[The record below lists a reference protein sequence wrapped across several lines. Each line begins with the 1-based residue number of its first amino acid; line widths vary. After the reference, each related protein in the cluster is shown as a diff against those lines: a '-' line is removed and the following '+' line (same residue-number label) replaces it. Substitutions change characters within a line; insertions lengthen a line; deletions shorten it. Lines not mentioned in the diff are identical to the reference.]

1 MKVLWLYDID
11 GTILSTEGAGRA
23 SMSQAFELCFGVEQA
38 FSGLSFAGA
47 TDLGI
52 TGQAFEAAGLP
63 QDSERLRV
71 AYLPL
76 LSGRLAK
83 KPPRLCPGIHPLLP
97 RTAAVGHNALL
108 TGNWRT
114 GARIKLEALD
124 LAGPFEHQGRLL
136 GAFGDDAADRNHLVP
151 IAQAQARA
159 AGLAFDLTVVIGDT
173 PRDVACARAGQAL
186 AVAVCTG
193 WSNREELEASGPDL
207 LVEDLVSG
215 ADALLDLVGR
225 S

>member
-11 GTILSTEGAGRA
+11 GTILSTAGAGRA
-23 SMSQAFELCFGVEQA
+23 SMSQAFEVSFGVKEA

-52 TGQAFEAAGLP
+52 SGQAFAAAGLP
-63 QDSERLRV
+63 PDPEQLRDT
-71 AYLPL
+71 YLPML
-76 LSGRLAK
+76 RRRLEGQPA
-83 KPPRLCPGIHPLLP
+83 RLHPGIHPILP

-108 TGNWRT
+108 TGNWRA
-114 GARIKLEALD
+114 GACIKLDSVGLRSH
-124 LAGPFEHQGRLL
+124 FEREGRLL
-136 GAFGDDAADRNHLVP
+136 GAFGDDAADRNLLVP

-159 AGLAFDLTVVIGDT
+159 LGLVFDRTVVIGDT
-173 PRDVACARAGQAL
+173 PRDVACARAGEAL

-193 WSNREELEASGPDL
+193 WSDREELLASEPDL
-207 LVEDLVSG
+207 LLEDLLSG
-215 ADALLDLVGR
+215 ADALLDLVLR